1 MTDLFDSHSSKLEI
15 VKDVVLLRGF
25 ITPVETAIWAE
36 AKILDDLAAVIQAAP
51 LRQMFTP
58 GGLGMSVMTASCG
71 DLGWVSD
78 TKGYRYAAADPLTQK
93 PWPAMPASFKQL
105 AERAAAMA
113 GFGNFEPDACL
124 INQYQVGARMGLH
137 QDKDEQDFTQPIV
150 SVSLG
155 IPAVFQMGGFAR
167 TDKAMRLPLYHGDVL
182 VWGGE
187 SRLRFHGVLPV
198 KAGNHPALGMRRV
211 NLTFRKAG

>member
-1 MTDLFDSHSSKLEI
+1 MDLFETADKQEI
-15 VKDVVLLRGF
+15 LKDVVLLRGF
-25 ITPVETAIWAE
+25 VTSFEQELMPALTGVM
-36 AKILDDLAAVIQAAP
+36 QNAP
-51 LRQMFTP
+51 FRHMTTP
-58 GGLGMSVMTASCG
+58 GGLAMSVTTSSCG

-78 TKGYRYAAADPLTQK
+78 KKGYRYAAADPVTGK
-93 PWPAMPASFKQL
+93 PWPQMPASFRQL
-105 AERAAAMA
+105 AQQAAGTV
-113 GFGNFEPDACL
+113 GFEAFVPDSCL
-124 INQYQVGARMGLH
+124 INRYAPGAKMGLH
-137 QDKDEQDFTQPIV
+137 QDKDEQDFSQPIV

-167 TDKAMRLPLYHGDVL
+167 NDKALKLTLYHGDVL

-198 KAGNHPALGMRRV
+198 KAASHSDLGACRI